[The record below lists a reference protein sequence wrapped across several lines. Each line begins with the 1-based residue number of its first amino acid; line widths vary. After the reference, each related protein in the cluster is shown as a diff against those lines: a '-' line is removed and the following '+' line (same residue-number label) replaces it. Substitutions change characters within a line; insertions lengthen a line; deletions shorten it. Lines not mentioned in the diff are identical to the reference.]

1 MASSALHNLSLL
13 LIVAGLVLL
22 ITSLHLNRRAHAYRQ
37 RIRSLLKLTHQA
49 LEPLDIPAAAWP
61 ILADSGWHTLH
72 WQGRWFGQ
80 PVAGHHGAPAT
91 DSGHSSP
98 LVFELRSGEDTHLTL
113 TLNHTAPRGETR
125 LFAEHL
131 ARIFILLLESRLHAR
146 SEALSAALAERAHL
160 SLYLQHDMRNLAQW
174 VDWVSSDFAA
184 CQQDDELLAAAR
196 RLRDNAPLAQERA
209 RRLFDALGQ
218 RHQDETHHPVDLRPA
233 ILQAARMCGL
243 EPALEGNARA
253 QVAPALLA
261 RALDNLFNNLAK
273 VWRETATDHPT
284 MQLHTTPPD
293 GQHTDHCELHFHC
306 PWLPGLPPLPAEK
319 IFEPFASGRPGG
331 LGLGLYQA
339 RKSLRETGGDLLATA
354 TAQGIDF
361 RLQFPMALQNTYPPH
376 TP

>member
-1 MASSALHNLSLL
+1 M
-13 LIVAGLVLL
+13 
-22 ITSLHLNRRAHAYRQ
+22 
-37 RIRSLLKLTHQA
+37 
-49 LEPLDIPAAAWP
+49 
-61 ILADSGWHTLH
+61 
-72 WQGRWFGQ
+72 
-80 PVAGHHGAPAT
+80 
-91 DSGHSSP
+91 
-98 LVFELRSGEDTHLTL
+98 
-113 TLNHTAPRGETR
+113 NHTAPRGETR

-273 VWRETATDHPT
+273 SGARPPPTTQPCSFTPHRRTDSTPTTANCTSTAPGCPACRRC
-284 MQLHTTPPD
+284 PPKKSSS
-293 GQHTDHCELHFHC
+293 
-306 PWLPGLPPLPAEK
+306 PLPAAV
-319 IFEPFASGRPGG
+319 PAASVWGSTRPAKACVKPAVTCWPR
-331 LGLGLYQA
+331 QQHKA
-339 RKSLRETGGDLLATA
+339 STSACSSPSHRK
-354 TAQGIDF
+354 
-361 RLQFPMALQNTYPPH
+361 
-376 TP
+376 TPVPRTPRKFS